1 MAGYPFR
8 WPSGFILNAGGPEY
22 IILSEHREVRDGW
35 LGDNIPQPNVH
46 GQITMP
52 CLKYAM

>member
-1 MAGYPFR
+1 MAGYPLR